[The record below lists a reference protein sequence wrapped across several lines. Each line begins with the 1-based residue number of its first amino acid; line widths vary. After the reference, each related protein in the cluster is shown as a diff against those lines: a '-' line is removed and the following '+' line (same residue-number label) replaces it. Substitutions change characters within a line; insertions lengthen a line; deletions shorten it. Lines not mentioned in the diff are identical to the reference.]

1 VNGEYPPG
9 AIFPEGW
16 GVAAAHGLDGVE
28 PDVAPSPAY
37 GAESLADY
45 VNHLRSVADPG
56 DRAAAAMDAY
66 QTLSCLTDIRREA
79 VRQMRETMSA
89 IEIAQRLGISRGKVH
104 LLLRQD

>member
-1 VNGEYPPG
+1 MSQYPAG

-16 GVAAAHGLDGVE
+16 TGVAAAAE
-28 PDVAPSPAY
+28 TPRPAY

-45 VNHLRSVADPG
+45 VNHLRSVADPA

>member
-1 VNGEYPPG
+1 
-9 AIFPEGW
+9 
-16 GVAAAHGLDGVE
+16 
-28 PDVAPSPAY
+28 
-37 GAESLADY
+37 
-45 VNHLRSVADPG
+45 
-56 DRAAAAMDAY
+56 MDAY